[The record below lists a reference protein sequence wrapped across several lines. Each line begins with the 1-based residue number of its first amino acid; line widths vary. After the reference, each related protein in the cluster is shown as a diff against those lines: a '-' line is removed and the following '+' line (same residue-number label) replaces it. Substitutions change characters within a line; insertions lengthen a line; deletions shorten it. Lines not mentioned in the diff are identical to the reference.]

1 MLLDFTTDQEEL
13 RSSIRQVLDKEC
25 PPSLVRGHVDHIVRG
40 EPSDAAAGLWSTFVG
55 LDWPALTVPEAHGGI
70 GLGVIELA
78 IEAEELGRALAFGPL
93 LPTAS
98 SFVPA
103 VREAAND
110 DAEAARW
117 LGPVAAGERT
127 GTLAVAEGARAWSGD
142 EVRATATPDGD
153 GYALAGTKRWVVLE
167 GADEIACAV
176 RLPDTT
182 GDEGLTLAVVAAA
195 DAQIELVPSIDR
207 TRLVGH
213 VTLDGVHINADRV
226 VGEPGH
232 AAGPLRRAVEEA
244 TVAASL
250 ELVGTC
256 QTIFDTNL
264 QYAKERQQFGVPI
277 GSFQAV
283 KHKLTNMFVAVERA
297 RATALFA
304 AATIEEDDERRTIAA
319 SMAKAAAG
327 EAQRLVAQDGIQLLG
342 GIGYTWE
349 HDQQLWVKRAKA
361 AEALYGNAAWHR
373 QRIASLLGM

>member
-1 MLLDFTTDQEEL
+1 
-13 RSSIRQVLDKEC
+13 VLDKEC
-25 PPSLVRGHVDHIVRG
+25 PPSLVRAHVDHIVRG
-40 EPSDAAAGLWSTFVG
+40 EPSEAAAGLWSTFAG

-103 VREAAND
+103 VREASAD
-110 DAEAARW
+110 DSEATRW
-117 LGPVAAGERT
+117 LGPVAAGQRT
-127 GTLAVAEGARAWSGD
+127 GSLAVAEGPTAWSGD
-142 EVRATATPDGD
+142 DVRATATPDGD
-153 GYALAGTKRWVVLE
+153 GYVLAGTKRWVVLE
-167 GADEIACAV
+167 GADEIVCAV
-176 RLPDTT
+176 RLPGTT
-182 GDEGLTLAVVAAA
+182 GEDGITLVV
-195 DAQIELVPSIDR
+195 VPSAGVTIEPVQSIDA
-207 TRLVGH
+207 TRVVGH
-213 VTLDGVHINADRV
+213 VTLDGVRIEADRV
-226 VGEPGH
+226 LGEPGR
-232 AAGPLRRAVEEA
+232 AGTALRRAVEEA

-256 QTIFDTNL
+256 QAIFDTNL
-264 QYAKERQQFGVPI
+264 RYAKERHQFGVPI

-283 KHKLTNMFVAVERA
+283 KHKLTNMFVLIERA

-304 AATIEEDDERRTIAA
+304 AATIEEDDPRRTIAA

-327 EAQRLVAQDGIQLLG
+327 EAQRLVAQDGIQLLS

-361 AEALYGNAAWHR
+361 TEALYGNAAWHR
-373 QRIASLLGM
+373 QRIAQLLGL